1 MRLPVTVV
9 HRHGCLKSVPALE
22 PRVLRPTG
30 GHSHVRGF
38 VCGCARSSINFPD
51 CIPKRSTAEPPSF
64 QVPAP
69 VPADPAQTLTCAQW
83 LFLLFLPGLR
93 WYRLDAQGNLS
104 YSKALHFQR
113 RACRPPRRSFLSHLT
128 CDEGPRRGEVPGGR
142 RAHRTPLCHR
152 YHCSR
157 ETLEFGS
164 CDWEMGILVAS

>member
-22 PRVLRPTG
+22 PQVLRPTG

-51 CIPKRSTAEPPSF
+51 CVPQKVNGCTPRVSKSQLQF
-64 QVPAP
+64 QLI
-69 VPADPAQTLTCAQW
+69 DPAQTHNVREVVLSS
-83 LFLLFLPGLR
+83 LLPELR
-93 WYRLDAQGNLS
+93 WYRPDAQGNLS

-128 CDEGPRRGEVPGGR
+128 CDEGPRRGEVPGGWEESSQNPIVSQI
-142 RAHRTPLCHR
+142 PLQPR
-152 YHCSR
+152 NIEIR
-157 ETLEFGS
+157 L
-164 CDWEMGILVAS
+164 L